1 MSEMFMTMPQKT
13 NDYYNHII
21 SSLFFLFEAL
31 KRPKEKLQ
39 KNIKWIIELDKHLKQ
54 CVWSF

>member
-1 MSEMFMTMPQKT
+1 MIIITISFHLYFCYLKHEKT
-13 NDYYNHII
+13 K
-21 SSLFFLFEAL
+21 E
-31 KRPKEKLQ
+31 EKLQ